1 MASTPRM
8 GRRKIFS
15 NRLTVPISDELLE
28 RIDAVLLS
36 DENRLDMIR
45 DAVTREVIRR
55 EGSTVV
61 TVSPAQIEEIISL
74 FNDGY
79 QSLESSVDELK
90 SKIGSMRKKL
100 DKKREKLGAE

>member
-28 RIDAVLLS
+28 RVDAVLLS

-55 EGSTVV
+55 EGTTMV
-61 TVSPAQIEEIISL
+61 TVSPAQIEEVISL
-74 FNDGY
+74 FDEGY
-79 QSLESSVDELK
+79 QSIETSVDELK
-90 SKIGSMRKKL
+90 SKIASMRKTL
-100 DKKREKLGAE
+100 DKKSGKLGVK